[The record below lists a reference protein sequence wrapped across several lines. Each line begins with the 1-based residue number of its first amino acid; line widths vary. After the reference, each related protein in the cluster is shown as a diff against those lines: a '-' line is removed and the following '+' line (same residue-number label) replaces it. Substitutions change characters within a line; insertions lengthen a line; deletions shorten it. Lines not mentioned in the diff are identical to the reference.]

1 MLDTP
6 TSRQPQD
13 ARRSQLIDA
22 TISTIAEHGLSSI
35 TLQKVAKQAG
45 LAPSM
50 VNFHFTSKQALLT
63 ATLEQVAHEFHDAC
77 EDAIANAGQ
86 DPHAAIDGLIDIC
99 FDPSISYPDKVAVWY
114 AFWSETRARAEY
126 QTICGRADTA
136 FHNAIETLFA
146 QVSHT
151 TRRDVHV
158 PAAALG
164 LAGLVD
170 SLWQQILLDGEDVDR
185 NAARDLCRAYVDN
198 LFAPGHFRQ
207 PFPADTGTRHD
218 DGLPPEMPR
227 TLPAWTYSSED
238 FFAQEVATIH
248 RPAWQL
254 VCHVSEIRETGAYAS
269 FEAFGEKAFVIRG
282 EDGVIRAFHNVC
294 RHRAHALVE
303 GRGACDGLIR
313 CPYHA
318 WGYDFSGDLK
328 AIAAKKTFP
337 PFDNGKFGLR
347 SLDCEIYMG
356 FVYIRFES
364 GGAPVAERY
373 GPLAEELESYRFED
387 MEPVGELWEDV
398 VDADWKN
405 VWDNYLEDYHFP
417 TGHPGLFSLMSMN
430 YERQPDDT
438 SRTARLSHT
447 IRDKVKGAWSNRA
460 YASALPDF
468 KHLPDGLKRR
478 WSYYF
483 MYPSVSFDVY
493 PEMMDF
499 FHTVPL
505 GPGRTKIRWRPFALP
520 KRSREHDAT
529 IFLNKRVN
537 MNVHEE
543 DRTLIE
549 SVQRGLATSAY
560 DRGVLSEK
568 EVIVSALHSWVGE
581 DMADA
586 IVAGKGKDI

>member
-6 TSRQPQD
+6 SLRQSQD
-13 ARRSQLIDA
+13 ARRAQLIDA
-22 TISTIAEHGLSSI
+22 TITTIAEHGLSSV
-35 TLQKVAKQAG
+35 TVQKVAQKAS

-63 ATLEQVAHEFHDAC
+63 ATLEYVAGEFHEAC
-77 EDAIANAGQ
+77 ETAVANAGQ
-86 DPHAAIDGLIDIC
+86 DPAAAIDGLIDVC
-99 FDPSISYPDKVAVWY
+99 FDDVISYPDKVAVWY
-114 AFWSETRARAEY
+114 AFWSETRARMEY
-126 QTICGRADTA
+126 QAICGRSDTA
-136 FHNAIETLFA
+136 FHDAIETLFE
-146 QVSHT
+146 QIGHDT
-151 TRRDVHV
+151 GRRINV

-170 SLWQQILLDGEDVDR
+170 ALWQQILIDGEGFDR
-185 NAARDLCRAYVDN
+185 AAAQATCHAYVDN
-198 LFAPGHFRQ
+198 LFGSGHSGK
-207 PFPADTGTRHD
+207 PATDGVHDQHD
-218 DGLPPEMPR
+218 DGLPAEMPR
-227 TLPAWTYSSED
+227 TLPAWTYRSED
-238 FFAQEVATIH
+238 FFAHEVATIH

-254 VCHVSEIRETGAYAS
+254 VCHVSEIAEVGAYAA

-282 EDGVIRAFHNVC
+282 EDGEVRAFHNVC

-303 GRGACDGLIR
+303 GRGTCDGLIR

-318 WGYDFSGDLK
+318 WGYGLAGDLK

-337 PFDNGKFGLR
+337 LFDNGKFGLR

-356 FVYIRFES
+356 FVYLRFES
-364 GGAPVAERY
+364 GGPPVAERY
-373 GPLAEELESYRFED
+373 APLAEELESYRFED
-387 MEPVGELWEDV
+387 MVPVGELWEDV
-398 VDADWKN
+398 VEADWKN

-430 YERQPDDT
+430 YDREPDDA

-447 IRDKVKGAWSNRA
+447 MRDKVKGSWSTRA
-460 YASALPDF
+460 YASSLPDF
-468 KHLPDGLKRR
+468 GHLPDDLKRR
-478 WSYYF
+478 WSYFF

-520 KRSREHDAT
+520 ERSRAHDAS
-529 IFLNKRVN
+529 IYLNKRVN

-549 SVQRGLATSAY
+549 SVQKGLSTSGY

-568 EVIVSALHSWVGE
+568 EVIVSALHRWVGE
-581 DMADA
+581 DMAEAIDA
-586 IVAGKGKDI
+586 GVDGGT